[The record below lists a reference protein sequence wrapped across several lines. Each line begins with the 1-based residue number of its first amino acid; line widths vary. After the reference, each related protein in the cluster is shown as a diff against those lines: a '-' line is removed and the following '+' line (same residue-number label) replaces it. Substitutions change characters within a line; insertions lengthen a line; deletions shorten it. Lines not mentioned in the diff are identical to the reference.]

1 MPRIIYYLGT
11 CSTCER
17 ILKEIPNLKSFTMR
31 EIKGDP
37 ITPKELDDMKKL
49 AGSYEALFSRIALK
63 YRALGLGKMTL
74 TEKDYRK
81 YILEEY
87 TFLKRPVMIIPGSSP
102 GQASQIFI
110 GNAPKVTAA
119 MMAAAGKK

>member
-1 MPRIIYYLGT
+1 MERTIYYLGT
-11 CSTCER
+11 CTTCER
-17 ILKEIPNLKSFTMR
+17 IMKGIPGLKRFKLR

-37 ITPKELDDMKKL
+37 IIPAELDAMKKL

-63 YRALGLGKMTL
+63 YRALGLNKMTL

-81 YILEEY
+81 YILKEY
-87 TFLKRPVMIIPGSSP
+87 TFLKRPVMIIGKE
-102 GQASQIFI
+102 ILI

-119 MMAAAGKK
+119 MVEAAG

>member
-1 MPRIIYYLGT
+1 MSRIIYYLGT

-74 TEKDYRK
+74 TERDYRK

-87 TFLKRPVMIIPGSSP
+87 TFMKRPVMIIEKE
-102 GQASQIFI
+102 IFI

-119 MMAAAGKK
+119 MVAAAGRK

>member
-1 MPRIIYYLGT
+1 MPRLFFYLAT

-17 ILKEIPNLKSFTMR
+17 IMKEVPNLKSFTLR

-37 ITPKELDDMKKL
+37 ITAKELDQMKRL

-63 YRALGLGKMTL
+63 YRALGLNKVAL

-81 YILEEY
+81 YILQEY
-87 TFLKRPVMIIPGSSP
+87 TFLKRPVMIIDKE
-102 GQASQIFI
+102 IFI
-110 GNAPKVTAA
+110 GNAPKVVQA
-119 MMAAAGKK
+119 MAEAAAAE